1 VPFDREATLRKAEKL
16 LRQGRLELAV
26 AEYRSVIE
34 NQPSDWNT
42 ANTLGDLYVRAGQVD
57 NAVAQYVRIA
67 DHLATE
73 GFLPKAVAT
82 YKKILKIKP
91 NEERALSQ
99 LGEIAGKQG
108 LLADAKSAFTTLAE
122 QRRGRGDRR
131 GAAEARMRLGDI
143 EGVDFP
149 SQLAGAR
156 ARAELGD
163 TAGAAGRMKELA
175 DDLQGRGKEADALE
189 LLREAVELAPDD
201 LEIRTRLMRAY
212 AARGDL
218 AHARKFATTAAE
230 FKGIAE
236 ELFQNGREDDG
247 LDALAAAAGLDP
259 ADLSIRAH
267 LAKVYIARGDTAQA
281 RGVLSPEV
289 AGSDPEL
296 LWTLAEMELRD
307 GNIEQGTSIL
317 RDILKTDPARRDT
330 LVILGCSVAE
340 SNADAGFWCIEVA
353 ACEAIAADEWGSAA
367 AALNEFVNR
376 VPNHIP
382 ALMRLVEIC
391 VDGGLEATMH
401 SAQTQLADA
410 YLSAGLG
417 AEARVI
423 AEDLVARE
431 PWERAN
437 IERFRHALSLL
448 GEADIDTIIAERLS
462 GQTPFTSTDFR
473 WSEPAGSEPVPATS
487 GPVAAESLKA
497 SSAAAVPASEPVKP
511 AAPPVPARTAA
522 EAPPTDPP
530 APVATHTATSRPEKA
545 AGTPPRRERQSD
557 HDVFKLGP
565 NALDLNALLQEAEG
579 PAEDRKGAPRD
590 APEVDLSEVLL
601 DLKPGDPNA
610 PGPREAERPKDMDG
624 VFKAMRDEAAHDA
637 SPEVAEQHLKL
648 AVTYLEMGMMDD
660 AVQAFQ
666 VAARSPR
673 HRFQAAGKIAR
684 LYLDRGMSP
693 QAIEWLERAAEAP
706 APDPASA
713 HALLY
718 DLATTLESLGESARA
733 LAVLME
739 LQAEAGDY
747 RDVADRLEHLTKV
760 QMGG

>member
-1 VPFDREATLRKAEKL
+1 MPFDRDATLRKAQKL
-16 LRQGRLELAV
+16 LRQGRLDLAV
-26 AEYRSVIE
+26 AEYRSVIDH
-34 NQPSDWNT
+34 QPSDWNT

-57 NAVAQYVRIA
+57 NAVAQYIRIA

-73 GFLPKAVAT
+73 GFMPKAAAL

-99 LGEIAGKQG
+99 LGEIAGTQG
-108 LLADAKSAFTTLAE
+108 LLADAKSAFATLAE
-122 QRRGRGDRR
+122 QRRGRGDRH
-131 GAAEARMRLGDI
+131 GAAEARIRLGDL
-143 EGVDFP
+143 EGVDFDAR
-149 SQLAGAR
+149 LVGAR
-156 ARAELGD
+156 ARVEIGD
-163 TAGAAGRMKELA
+163 ASGAANRLKELA
-175 DDLQGRGKEADALE
+175 DDLQERGKEAAAVE
-189 LLREAVELAPDD
+189 LLREAVELGPDD
-201 LEIRTRLMRAY
+201 LEIRSRLMRAY

-218 AHARKFATTAAE
+218 VRAREFATTASE
-230 FKGIAE
+230 LKEIAE
-236 ELFQNGREDDG
+236 ALFQNGREDDG
-247 LDALAAAAGLDP
+247 LGALAAAVELDP
-259 ADLSIRAH
+259 ADSGIRAH
-267 LAKVYIARGDTAQA
+267 LAKAYIARGDIAQA
-281 RGVLSPEV
+281 RSVLSPEV

-307 GNIEQGTSIL
+307 GNIEQGTRIL

-340 SNADAGFWCIEVA
+340 SNADAGFGCIEVA
-353 ACEAIAADEWGSAA
+353 ASEAIAVDEWGSAA

-401 SAQTQLADA
+401 SAQAQLADA

-437 IERFRHALSLL
+437 IERFRQALGLL
-448 GEADIDTIIAERLS
+448 GEADIDAIIADRLS
-462 GQTPFTSTDFR
+462 GHTPFTSMDFL
-473 WSEPAGSEPVPATS
+473 WSEPAPTPEPAVEEPPPAPEPVTSAAQAVPAT
-487 GPVAAESLKA
+487 
-497 SSAAAVPASEPVKP
+497 PAKEEREIK
-511 AAPPVPARTAA
+511 
-522 EAPPTDPP
+522 PP
-530 APVATHTATSRPEKA
+530 APTPAPREPVVVQAAASRPEKA
-545 AGTPPRRERQSD
+545 APHRREPQADR
-557 HDVFKLGP
+557 DVFKLGP
-565 NALDLNALLQEAEG
+565 NALDLNALLQESEQAT
-579 PAEDRKGAPRD
+579 EDRREAPRE
-590 APEVDLSEVLL
+590 APEVDLSGVIL
-601 DLKPGDPNA
+601 DMKPGEAAA
-610 PGPREAERPKDMDG
+610 PGPVQPASAKNLAG
-624 VFKAMRDEAAHDA
+624 VFKAMRDETIHDS

-648 AVTYLEMGMMDD
+648 AATYLEMGMQDD
-660 AVQAFQ
+660 AVKAFQ

-673 HRFQAAGKIAR
+673 HRFQAAGQLAR
-684 LYLDRGMSP
+684 LFLDRGMST

-706 APDPASA
+706 APDAESA

-733 LAVLME
+733 LAVLLE